1 MTSCWSTFVGPC
13 PIANGQGLLMRC
25 PAWSSLRTAYSNPL
39 QRESL
44 LAGQIPVTASVER
57 LGPSSYSPGRV
68 EDFRGF
74 SGLDRFLTLREDW
87 MTGNPG
93 GSVSGV
99 DEHALPLSEAIFC
112 APSCFATHSKTPL
125 RHVLL
130 QNEALPAL
138 CTFNPW
144 RVFLQNT
151 VSRRPSV
158 ICFSMSVLGNK
169 KHAMA
174 CTQALALQ
182 LPCN

>member
-1 MTSCWSTFVGPC
+1 
-13 PIANGQGLLMRC
+13 MRC

-57 LGPSSYSPGRV
+57 LGPSSYSPERV

-99 DEHALPLSEAIFC
+99 AEHALPLSAAIFC
-112 APSCFATHSKTPL
+112 APSRFATHSEISATPCVIAKRGVARPVYIQPMARFPSEHGVKTA
-125 RHVLL
+125 VFDLL
-130 QNEALPAL
+130 Q
-138 CTFNPW
+138 
-144 RVFLQNT
+144 
-151 VSRRPSV
+151 SV
-158 ICFSMSVLGNK
+158 GSWQQ

-174 CTQALALQ
+174 SSQALALQ
-182 LPCN
+182 LPCS